1 MKVSLSQ
8 YSRNKLTTKCGQE
21 GLYLS
26 QYPSKKL
33 VTKCGWDQDSKK
45 KRQDSGIKNKI
56 EAGSGGG
63 GDLRTPIV
71 DPLLCFHIRKFF
83 FWINNTCL

>member
-8 YSRNKLTTKCGQE
+8 YS
-21 GLYLS
+21 
-26 QYPSKKL
+26 SKKL
-33 VTKCGWDQDSKK
+33 VTKRGWDQDSKK
-45 KRQDSGIKNKI
+45 KKGRIAGLKRKYRQ
-56 EAGSGGG
+56 EG